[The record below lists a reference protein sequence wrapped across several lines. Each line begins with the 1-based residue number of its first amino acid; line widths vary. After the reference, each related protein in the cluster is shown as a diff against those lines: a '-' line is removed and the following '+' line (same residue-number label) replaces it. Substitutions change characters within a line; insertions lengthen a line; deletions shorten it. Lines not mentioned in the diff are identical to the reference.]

1 MKKKDVLELQSV
13 IGIYPMAYYFNELLG
28 ESYDEL
34 PEMIDS
40 SNLRSALKEF
50 ISQMEDYQCKARCTF
65 LSVCEDNTD

>member
-1 MKKKDVLELQSV
+1 MRKKDVLELQAV
-13 IGIYPMAYYFNELLG
+13 TGIYPMAYYFNELLS

-40 SNLRSALKEF
+40 SNLRSALKDF
-50 ISQMEDYQCKARCTF
+50 ISQLEDYQCKARDTF